1 MPVSTIKRSVPASSC
16 QAADTVSHQTLGRT
30 ILEPVRWLLRSE
42 MLQSITDTLFW
53 NISEFP
59 AMLLIPGVLNH
70 RSTSQWKIFEN
81 EILLS
86 LLLTKNIIGSC
97 YYIARLLHTAAFN
110 VPPYLGY

>member
-1 MPVSTIKRSVPASSC
+1 
-16 QAADTVSHQTLGRT
+16 
-30 ILEPVRWLLRSE
+30 

-70 RSTSQWKIFEN
+70 SYTSHWKIFEI
-81 EILLS
+81 EVLLS
-86 LLLTKNIIGSC
+86 LLLKKNVIGSS
-97 YYIARLLHTAAFN
+97 YYILKLSHTTTFR